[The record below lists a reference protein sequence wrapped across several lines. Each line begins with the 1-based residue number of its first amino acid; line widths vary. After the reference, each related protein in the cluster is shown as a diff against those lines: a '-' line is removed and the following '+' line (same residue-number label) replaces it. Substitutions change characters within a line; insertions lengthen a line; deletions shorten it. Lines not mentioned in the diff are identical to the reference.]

1 MDLNVPRSLET
12 KLGFISLHN
21 WRKCSDLQS
30 SGYWKMYLWTFSSPW
45 HNPLISPLCKTTPIN
60 FSEKDCPL
68 SAMESFFKKRGS
80 PMLYREDTM
89 PLPNWKIMSEN
100 VLKLLTYWS
109 LQKWGL
115 SDKRTVGTN
124 PIGQSIMFLRFC
136 VKLVVNT
143 CKMHC

>member
-1 MDLNVPRSLET
+1 
-12 KLGFISLHN
+12 
-21 WRKCSDLQS
+21 
-30 SGYWKMYLWTFSSPW
+30 
-45 HNPLISPLCKTTPIN
+45 
-60 FSEKDCPL
+60 
-68 SAMESFFKKRGS
+68 
-80 PMLYREDTM
+80 MLYREDTM

-124 PIGQSIMFLRFC
+124 PIGQSIMFLRFR

>member
-1 MDLNVPRSLET
+1 MLQFYNMDLNVPRSLET

-100 VLKLLTYWS
+100 VLKLLTYWIGVCKS
-109 LQKWGL
+109 GDWVIRGQWVQTPLGNPSCF
-115 SDKRTVGTN
+115 SDFVSN
-124 PIGQSIMFLRFC
+124 
-136 VKLVVNT
+136 
-143 CKMHC
+143 